1 MTLLRGPRPRA
12 AAIVVAA
19 VLTLGACG
27 GSEPAPEGPTAPTPE
42 GFDLPSGVTLTDP
55 GTELAPGKPGTVV
68 LEVGDGA
75 ASAVTLTVSEITKGK
90 IKDFQFFSLDA
101 ASKASTP
108 YYVTATVRNDGP
120 AGLGGLGAPFVAHDD
135 ANTIVPPNVINGSF
149 KPCPRT
155 EVPKSFLAGRHHR
168 DVLGV
173 PDRQGPHARLDRR
186 SVRRPRHRRAVEG
199 LTPG

>member
-1 MTLLRGPRPRA
+1 MKLRRGTSTA

-27 GSEPAPEGPTAPTPE
+27 GDEPAPEPTVPTPQ

-55 GTELAPGKPGTVV
+55 GTELAPGEPGTVV
-68 LEVGDGA
+68 LEVDDGA
-75 ASAVTLTVSEITKGK
+75 ASAVTLTVDKITKGK
-90 IKDFQFFSLDA
+90 IKDFRFFSLDA

-108 YYVTATVRNDGP
+108 YYVKVTVTNDGP

-149 KPCPRT
+149 KKCPRT
-155 EVPKSFLAGRHHR
+155 ELPKSFLAGDTADMCLVFLIAEGRTLVSI
-168 DVLGV
+168 DALSDD
-173 PDRQGPHARLDRR
+173 PATA
-186 SVRRPRHRRAVEG
+186 VRWKA
-199 LTPG
+199 